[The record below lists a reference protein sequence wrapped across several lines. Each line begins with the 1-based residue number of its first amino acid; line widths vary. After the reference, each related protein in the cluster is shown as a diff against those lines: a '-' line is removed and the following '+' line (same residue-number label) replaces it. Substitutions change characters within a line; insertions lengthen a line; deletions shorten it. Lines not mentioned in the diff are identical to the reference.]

1 MEFAGKLKNTDGINA
16 DGTQSVF
23 VLTTLETKQR
33 NTIKTLSRKSN
44 SLIKDGAL
52 WKSKIL
58 TNKYTTK

>member
-44 SLIKDGAL
+44 SLIKDSAL